1 MSESQS
7 EFDIR
12 MMKFKIQNLQIQYQS
27 ALAEMRN
34 QLARLG
40 DRVAAL
46 EQGAMSA
53 TRPSKKTR
61 SSSVPKGEPEFDGI

>member
-1 MSESQS
+1 MPESQS

-12 MMKFKIQNLQIQYQS
+12 MLKFKVQTLETQCQA
-27 ALAEMRN
+27 ALSEMRN

-46 EQGAMSA
+46 EQGAA
-53 TRPSKKTR
+53 PAARPPKKAR
-61 SSSVPKGEPEFDGI
+61 SNSGPKGEPKFDGI